1 MEYKADL
8 HVHYEYSNERLKDST
23 NRIKDVINICK
34 ELGITSIAIT
44 DHDILTGH
52 IKFLQE
58 IDDYNKKNSDWPL
71 KPILGNEVYI
81 VDDNK
86 AAEKE
91 NAHYPGRIYGHLIL
105 LAKNK
110 NGYKQIRELSKIAW
124 TNAFWRGRNITTP
137 IDYNNLKSIV
147 KKGDVICS
155 TACLG
160 SLFAKYIAKLFD
172 AKAENDVEKIKEY
185 GLKIN
190 EYLKDYKKIF
200 GNDFY
205 IEIQPNEPGT
215 LQWKYN
221 KLAVSL
227 AEKYNIPYII
237 TTDAHY
243 LRKEDAKEHEIFL
256 KSDKENSDREVSEFY
271 KYTFLMNAD
280 EIHSLM
286 DENIG
291 REKVSLALANTLK
304 ISDQIELIDMELP
317 TQMPKVDLIENVKLN
332 GFFEKYC
339 GNRWDE
345 FPGIKHFFFSDNLY
359 NKNVL
364 YYIEQGVKNKII
376 SNPNKRD
383 KLERYIKEI
392 DIDLD
397 VLADFE
403 NHGSNFSQYFLVT
416 KKIIDLIWEAGS
428 FVGVARGCFTKD
440 ALVWTKN
447 GLKNLDKVI
456 IGDEVLSANGEFNK
470 VIDTMSYNIKEPLVQ
485 IEYKRQGSSKKWF
498 PNKCTLDH
506 KILVYRNGNVG
517 YVPAK
522 DITISDYVC
531 YPKVKHHGTV
541 SNKKFDL
548 VDYNPG
554 CIYDDNYIYEKV
566 QRPNTYEDSPKT
578 LSRNLGVSESF
589 IDKIID
595 SPEHYDNL
603 IKENKTKNKGYAP
616 FLVFLNNTKYNSA
629 KEYSDYCKENQFVN
643 RKINRYIEL
652 DEDFAM
658 FYGLMLGD
666 GWIREDAN
674 SWGLATNASNFK
686 DIKNVDIFN
695 KIAKKLGVEVYK
707 KSAKG
712 EKLNQYICYSKV
724 VVNFLRKEFFI
735 SKKGREKIVNPKA
748 YSWSKDLL
756 LKVKEGLLS
765 TDGSI
770 NITTNKISFDNTSIP
785 ILSLYKYLS
794 NITNDNVQALDVRQI
809 EEDKRNKNWKFRQ
822 SYKLRSPIE
831 EREDWEI
838 FNRDYWLLPVQK
850 VNILPEKEETVYDLT
865 VENDPSYTINN
876 MCVHNSAGAF
886 LINYLMDIVDV
897 DAVEANFPYWRFLA
911 KGRRDDPDCFTVLSN
926 GNIRMKEP

>member
-172 AKAENDVEKIKEY
+172 AKAENNVEKIKEY

-205 IEIQPNEPGT
+205 IEIQPNDPGT

-243 LRKEDAKEHEIFL
+243 LRKENAKEHEIFL
-256 KSDKENSDREVSEFY
+256 KSDKESSDREVSEFY

-286 DENIG
+286 DKNIG

-376 SNPNKRD
+376 SNPNKKD
-383 KLERYIKEI
+383 KLERYVKEI

-428 FVGVARGCFTKD
+428 FVGVSR
-440 ALVWTKN
+440 
-447 GLKNLDKVI
+447 
-456 IGDEVLSANGEFNK
+456 
-470 VIDTMSYNIKEPLVQ
+470 
-485 IEYKRQGSSKKWF
+485 GSS
-498 PNKCTLDH
+498 
-506 KILVYRNGNVG
+506 G
-517 YVPAK
+517 
-522 DITISDYVC
+522 
-531 YPKVKHHGTV
+531 
-541 SNKKFDL
+541 
-548 VDYNPG
+548 
-554 CIYDDNYIYEKV
+554 
-566 QRPNTYEDSPKT
+566 
-578 LSRNLGVSESF
+578 
-589 IDKIID
+589 
-595 SPEHYDNL
+595 
-603 IKENKTKNKGYAP
+603 
-616 FLVFLNNTKYNSA
+616 
-629 KEYSDYCKENQFVN
+629 
-643 RKINRYIEL
+643 
-652 DEDFAM
+652 
-658 FYGLMLGD
+658 
-666 GWIREDAN
+666 
-674 SWGLATNASNFK
+674 
-686 DIKNVDIFN
+686 
-695 KIAKKLGVEVYK
+695 
-707 KSAKG
+707 
-712 EKLNQYICYSKV
+712 
-724 VVNFLRKEFFI
+724 
-735 SKKGREKIVNPKA
+735 A
-748 YSWSKDLL
+748 Y
-756 LKVKEGLLS
+756 
-765 TDGSI
+765 
-770 NITTNKISFDNTSIP
+770 
-785 ILSLYKYLS
+785 
-794 NITNDNVQALDVRQI
+794 
-809 EEDKRNKNWKFRQ
+809 
-822 SYKLRSPIE
+822 
-831 EREDWEI
+831 
-838 FNRDYWLLPVQK
+838 
-850 VNILPEKEETVYDLT
+850 
-865 VENDPSYTINN
+865 
-876 MCVHNSAGAF
+876 

-897 DAVEANFPYWRFLA
+897 DAIEANFPYWRFLA
-911 KGRRDDPDCFTVLSN
+911 KGRKDDPDCFTVLPN
-926 GNIRMKEP
+926 ENIGMKEP